1 MVKANILFVEDSET
15 HGLVTKSALEKSG
28 HAVTWVLDGMSA
40 FRLAMTL
47 PFDLV
52 LLDRI
57 LPDMDGS
64 ELCRWLKHNQDTR
77 GIPIIMISARDT
89 TTDKVQGL
97 DSGADDY
104 LSKPYEDVE
113 LNARVNAA
121 LRIKLLQDE
130 LRKKNDELK
139 EMLTQVETLSN
150 ADPLTGLLNRRRF
163 DAILQPEFS
172 KALRYKTPL
181 SCMMIDVDHFKAV
194 NDTHGHAIGDAV
206 IKDVAGIIK
215 WSIRDVDT
223 ACRWGG
229 EEFIVL
235 TPMTPQDKA
244 ELLAQRILKAVS
256 EYSFAGAN
264 SVKLTVSIGIADTAG
279 SGIDSVNKLIQAADI
294 ALFRAKKN
302 GRNRIEVGA

>member
-1 MVKANILFVEDSET
+1 MVTAHILFVEDSET
-15 HGLVTKSALEKSG
+15 HGSVTKNVLEQG
-28 HAVTWVLDGMSA
+28 GYAVTWVLDGMSA
-40 FRLAMTL
+40 FRLAMTQ
-47 PFDLV
+47 PFDLI

-64 ELCRWLKHNQDTR
+64 ELCRWMKHNQDTR
-77 GIPIIMISARDT
+77 GIPIIMISARDST
-89 TTDKVQGL
+89 NDKVQGL

-113 LNARVNAA
+113 LNARVKAA
-121 LRIKLLQDE
+121 LRIKFLQDE

-172 KALRYKTPL
+172 KAMRYKTPL
-181 SCMMIDVDHFKAV
+181 SYMMIDVDHFKAV
-194 NDTHGHAIGDAV
+194 NDTHGHAIGDEV

-229 EEFIVL
+229 EEFTVL

-244 ELLAQRILKAVS
+244 GLLAQRILKAVS
-256 EYSFAGAN
+256 EYSFAGAHG
-264 SVKLTVSIGIADTAG
+264 VKLTVSIGIADSAG
-279 SGIDSVNKLIQAADI
+279 PGIDSVNKLIQAADI

>member
-28 HAVTWVLDGMSA
+28 NAVTWVLDGMSA

-172 KALRYKTPL
+172 KAMRYKTPL
-181 SCMMIDVDHFKAV
+181 SCMMIDIDHFKAV

-215 WSIRDVDT
+215 WSVRDVDT

-256 EYSFAGAN
+256 EYAFAGAN
-264 SVKLTVSIGIADTAG
+264 SVRLTVSIGIADSAG
-279 SGIDSVNKLIQAADI
+279 SGIDSVSKLIQAADI

-302 GRNRIEVGA
+302 GRNRIEGGA

>member
-77 GIPIIMISARDT
+77 GIPIVMISARDT

-104 LSKPYEDVE
+104 LTKPYEDVE

-181 SCMMIDVDHFKAV
+181 SCMMIDIDHFKAV

-215 WSIRDVDT
+215 WSVRDVDT

-256 EYSFAGAN
+256 EYAFAGAN
-264 SVKLTVSIGIADTAG
+264 SVRLTVSIGIADSAG
-279 SGIDSVNKLIQAADI
+279 SGIDSVSKLIQAADI

>member
-1 MVKANILFVEDSET
+1 MMKANILFVEDSET
-15 HGLVTKSALEKSG
+15 HGLVTKSTLERSG

-40 FRLAMTL
+40 FRLAMTQ
-47 PFDLV
+47 PFDLI

-77 GIPIIMISARDT
+77 GIPIVMISARDT

-104 LSKPYEDVE
+104 LTKPYEDVE

-130 LRKKNDELK
+130 LRRKNDDLRD
-139 EMLTQVETLSN
+139 MLTQVETLSN

>member
-1 MVKANILFVEDSET
+1 MMTANILYVEDSEI
-15 HGLVTKSALEKSG
+15 HGSATKSVLEKDG
-28 HAVTWVLDGMSA
+28 HAITWVLDGMSA
-40 FRLAMTL
+40 FRLAMTQ
-47 PFDLV
+47 PFDLI

-64 ELCRWLKHNQDTR
+64 ELCRWLKQNEETR

-97 DSGADDY
+97 DAGADDY
-104 LSKPYEDVE
+104 LSKPFEGME

-130 LRKKNDELK
+130 LRKKNAELNA
-139 EMLTQVETLSN
+139 MLTQVETLSN

-163 DAILQPEFS
+163 EAVLQPEFC
-172 KALRYKTPL
+172 KAARYKTPL
-181 SCMMIDVDHFKAV
+181 SCMMIDIDHFKAV
-194 NDTHGHAIGDAV
+194 NDTHGHTVGDEV
-206 IKDVAGIIK
+206 IKDVAGIITG
-215 WSIRDVDT
+215 SIRDVDT

-244 ELLAQRILKAVS
+244 QLLAQRMLKAVS
-256 EYSFAGAN
+256 EHAFAGVHC
-264 SVKLTVSIGIADTAG
+264 VKLTISIGIADTSG
-279 SGIDSVNKLIQAADI
+279 PGIDSVTKLIQAADI
-294 ALFRAKKN
+294 ALFRAKKS
-302 GRNRIEVGA
+302 GRNRIEVGV

>member
-1 MVKANILFVEDSET
+1 MHASILLVEDSEI
-15 HGLVTKSALEKSG
+15 HGSATKSVLEKSG
-28 HAVTWVLDGMSA
+28 HTVTWVLDGMSA
-40 FRLAMTL
+40 FRLAVTR

-57 LPDMDGS
+57 LPDMDGN
-64 ELCRWLKHNQDTR
+64 EVCKWLKHNQETR
-77 GIPIIMISARDT
+77 GIPIIMISARDS

-104 LSKPYEDVE
+104 LSKPYEEME

-130 LRKKNDELK
+130 LRKKNEELK
-139 EMLTQVETLSN
+139 GMLTQVETLSN
-150 ADPLTGLLNRRRF
+150 VDPLTGLLNRRRF
-163 DAILQPEFS
+163 DAILQPEIS
-172 KALRYKTPL
+172 RAMRYNTPL

-194 NDTHGHAIGDAV
+194 NDTHGHAIGDEV

-215 WSIRDVDT
+215 GSIRDIDT

-235 TPMTPQDKA
+235 TPMTPLDKA
-244 ELLAQRILKAVS
+244 SLLAQRVLKAVS
-256 EYSFAGAN
+256 DHAFAGVHG
-264 SVKLTVSIGIADTAG
+264 VKLTLSIGIADMSG
-279 SGIDSVNKLIQAADI
+279 PGIDSGTKLIQAADI
-294 ALFRAKKN
+294 ALLRAKKN
-302 GRNRIEVGA
+302 GRNRIEVGV

>member
-1 MVKANILFVEDSET
+1 MMKANILFVEDSET
-15 HGLVTKSALEKSG
+15 HGVVTKSALEKNG

-40 FRLAMTL
+40 FRLAMTQ
-47 PFDLV
+47 PFDLI

-77 GIPIIMISARDT
+77 GIPIVMISARDT

-104 LSKPYEDVE
+104 LTKPYEDVE

-130 LRKKNDELK
+130 LRRKNDELRD
-139 EMLTQVETLSN
+139 MLTQVETLSN

-256 EYSFAGAN
+256 EYAFAGAN

-279 SGIDSVNKLIQAADI
+279 PGIDSVNKLIQAADI

>member
-1 MVKANILFVEDSET
+1 MMKANILFVEDSET
-15 HGLVTKSALEKSG
+15 HGLVTKSALEKNG

-40 FRLAMTL
+40 FRLAMTQ
-47 PFDLV
+47 PFDLI

-77 GIPIIMISARDT
+77 GIPIVMISARDT

-104 LSKPYEDVE
+104 LTKPFEDVE

-130 LRKKNDELK
+130 LRRKNDELRD
-139 EMLTQVETLSN
+139 MLTQVETLSN

-256 EYSFAGAN
+256 EYAFAGAN

>member
-1 MVKANILFVEDSET
+1 MAKVNILFVEDSEA
-15 HGLVTKSALEKSG
+15 HGTTTKDVLEKRG

-40 FRLAMTL
+40 LRLAMTQ
-47 PFDLV
+47 PFDII

-57 LPDMDGS
+57 LPDMDGN

-77 GIPIIMISARDT
+77 GIPIIMISAKDT

-104 LSKPYEDVE
+104 LSKPYEEVE

-121 LRIKLLQDE
+121 LRIRLLQDE
-130 LRKKNDELK
+130 LQKKNDELK
-139 EMLTQVETLSN
+139 EMLTQVVTLSN
-150 ADPLTGLLNRRRF
+150 SDPLTGLLNRRRF

-172 KALRYKTPL
+172 NAMRYKTPL
-181 SCMMIDVDHFKAV
+181 SCMMIDIDHFKVV
-194 NDTHGHAIGDAV
+194 NDTYGHAIGDAV

-215 WSIRDVDT
+215 SSIRDVDT

-235 TPMTPQDKA
+235 TPMTPQANA
-244 ELLAQRILKAVS
+244 ELLAQRILKSVS
-256 EYSFAGAN
+256 EHVFAGIN
-264 SVKLTVSIGIADTAG
+264 SAQLTVSIGIADVSG

-294 ALFRAKKN
+294 ALFRAKKK